1 MNSIIFQ
8 GSKRVRGEGCPAFS
22 RGWGQFAIPT
32 ETYRTCDFPGGGG
45 VWTSCPHSGSAH
57 VIAVVGSKG
66 QDEPAHIGYIHHL
79 ARAIAAC
86 IHKLEF

>member
-45 VWTSCPHSGSAH
+45 SGPPVPTLDLHMLS
-57 VIAVVGSKG
+57 
-66 QDEPAHIGYIHHL
+66 L
-79 ARAIAAC
+79 
-86 IHKLEF
+86 